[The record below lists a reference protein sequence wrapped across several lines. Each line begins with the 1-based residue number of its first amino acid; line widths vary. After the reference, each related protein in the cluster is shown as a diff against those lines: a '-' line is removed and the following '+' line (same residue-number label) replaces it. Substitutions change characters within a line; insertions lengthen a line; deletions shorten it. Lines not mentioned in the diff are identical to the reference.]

1 MAACGDN
8 RPRRPFREI
17 FERGIISNTYRWLAP
32 ITEGAWA
39 QIEAEARRTFI
50 TRLAGRRVVDVPEA
64 GGAQLSSVDVG
75 HVESVDPAW
84 PGVQTRRRVVQPLVE
99 LRVPFELSREAID
112 DVDRGAEDSDW
123 QPVKTA
129 VETLA
134 AAEDTL
140 VSVGSEASSVLGIIP
155 SSSNPVI
162 KVGEGEGALIAA
174 VASAVTQLR
183 TVGVQG
189 PYAVML
195 SPDLYTLV
203 GGGTDNGYPLLEH
216 LRRILGDDGV
226 VAFAPTLSGAIVL
239 TMRGG
244 DYTLTLGEDVRIGYL
259 SHDAHSVQLYVQE
272 SVTFRVNTA
281 EASVVLEV

>member
-1 MAACGDN
+1 M
-8 RPRRPFREI
+8 
-17 FERGIISNTYRWLAP
+17 SNTYRWLAP
-32 ITEGAWA
+32 ITEGAWE

-64 GGAQLSSVDVG
+64 GGTRLSSVDVG
-75 HVESVDPAW
+75 HVETVNPVL
-84 PGVQTRRRVVQPLVE
+84 PGVQTRRRIVQPLVE

-140 VSVGSEASSVLGIIP
+140 VCVGSEASSVLGIIP

-162 KVGEGEGALIAA
+162 KFGEDEGALVEA
-174 VASAVTQLR
+174 VAAAVTQLR
-183 TVGVQG
+183 MVGVQG

-203 GGGTDNGYPLLEH
+203 GGGTDDGYPLLEH
-216 LRRILGDDGV
+216 LRRVLGDNGV
-226 VAFAPTLSGAIVL
+226 VALAPTLSGAIVL

-259 SHDAHSVQLYVQE
+259 SHDARSVQLYVQE

>member
-1 MAACGDN
+1 M
-8 RPRRPFREI
+8 
-17 FERGIISNTYRWLAP
+17 SNTYRWLAP

-64 GGAQLSSVDVG
+64 GGARLSAVDVG
-75 HVESVDPAW
+75 HVENIDPVL
-84 PGVQTRRRVVQPLVE
+84 PGVQTRQRVVQPLVE

-112 DVDRGAEDSDW
+112 DVDRGSEDSDW
-123 QPVKTA
+123 QPVKSA

-140 VSVGSEASSVLGIIP
+140 VCEGSSVAGVLGIIP
-155 SSSNPVI
+155 SSSNPVV
-162 KVGEGEGALIAA
+162 KLGEGGGALVEA
-174 VASAVTQLR
+174 VAEAITQLR

-195 SPDLYTLV
+195 SADLYTLV
-203 GGGTDNGYPLLEH
+203 SGGADNGYPLSEH
-216 LRRILGDDGV
+216 LRRTLGENGV

-239 TMRGG
+239 SMRGG

-259 SHDAHSVQLYVQE
+259 SHDAQSVQLYVQE

-281 EASVVLEV
+281 EASVVIEV